1 MAKSNPTIPDAPAD
15 ESSLDDGSDLP
26 ETSGPTLKDPRA
38 TSAMDNI
45 GVDGGDDLL
54 DVALDDQPGDVDA
67 DGRSFAD
74 DKRSDTLSDDEG
86 RERR

>member
-1 MAKSNPTIPDAPAD
+1 MAKSNPTRPNAPTE
-15 ESSLDDGSDLP
+15 ESSLNHGTDLP
-26 ETSGPTLKDPRA
+26 DARGPRLKDPRA
-38 TSAMDNI
+38 TSAVDNI
-45 GVDGGDDLL
+45 GVDTGADLL

-74 DKRSDTLSDDEG
+74 DKRSDTLGDDEA

>member
-1 MAKSNPTIPDAPAD
+1 MAKSNPTRPAAPSD
-15 ESSLDDGSDLP
+15 ESSLDDGTDLP
-26 ETSGPTLKDPRA
+26 ETRGPALKDPRA

-45 GVDGGDDLL
+45 GVDNGADLL
-54 DVALDDQPGDVDA
+54 DIALDDQPGDVDQ

-74 DKRSDTLSDDEG
+74 DVRSDTISDDEA

>member
-1 MAKSNPTIPDAPAD
+1 MAKSNPTIPAGPAD
-15 ESSLDDGSDLP
+15 ESSLDDGTDLP
-26 ETSGPTLKDPRA
+26 ETRGPKLKDPRA
-38 TSAMDNI
+38 TSAIDNI
-45 GVDGGDDLL
+45 GVDTGDDLL

-74 DKRSDTLSDDEG
+74 DKRSDTLGDDEA

>member
-1 MAKSNPTIPDAPAD
+1 MAKSNPTRPDAPAE
-15 ESSLDDGSDLP
+15 ESSLDDGTDLP
-26 ETSGPTLKDPRA
+26 ETRGPKLKDPRA

-45 GVDGGDDLL
+45 GVDTGADLL

-74 DKRSDTLSDDEG
+74 DVRSDTISDDEG

>member
-1 MAKSNPTIPDAPAD
+1 MAKSNPTRPNAPSE
-15 ESSLDDGSDLP
+15 ESSLDDGTDLP
-26 ETSGPTLKDPRA
+26 ETRGPTLKDPRA

-45 GVDGGDDLL
+45 GVDQGADLL

-74 DKRSDTLSDDEG
+74 DVRSDTISDDEA